1 MKKSLNW
8 LFGKSPKN
16 NFMDMSKENK
26 NVIVPVKKILR
37 MINECQTQSQIDDY
51 QIIIQNYIK
60 SAKKNNVEN
69 IDDLKERL
77 EQELFQR
84 QETLMLANIFNK
96 GV

>member
-1 MKKSLNW
+1 
-8 LFGKSPKN
+8 
-16 NFMDMSKENK
+16 MDMSKENK